1 MNELVMTKCEKV
13 VECDFL
19 FSREKIGGCAHYRG
33 QIFKPFP
40 SPIAEIYLFLIMI
53 FKLFAPVK
61 YCGPIINIDSKVK
74 KLIHFI

>member
-1 MNELVMTKCEKV
+1 MLSPSDCVDLKSSMNELVMTKCEKV

-40 SPIAEIYLFLIMI
+40 SPHRRNLSFFNYDL
-53 FKLFAPVK
+53 
-61 YCGPIINIDSKVK
+61 
-74 KLIHFI
+74 